1 LKKLKKNELNLL
13 INIYKNKKNKKINM
27 IKVTKRNGKKE
38 PLMLDK
44 ILDRINQ
51 QTYGLDQKWIVPFE
65 VAQKVIEGITPDI
78 KTSVLDQLAMET
90 AASLTTKHPDYSI
103 LAARLA
109 ITNLH
114 KETKKSFS
122 ETVEDL
128 YKYVDPKT
136 GRRSPIVSENF
147 YKIVK
152 KYADDLD
159 SAIVHSRDHN
169 FDYFGFKTLEKSYL
183 LKINGKVAERPQYMY
198 MRTAIQIWGENIDKV
213 IETYNILSEGY
224 YTHATPTLFN
234 SGTARPQLS
243 SCFVSGTQVFTKNGP
258 KNIEDVVIGDQ
269 VVTHLGNTKR
279 VVQLHKNKLNDR
291 KIYSVKVLGSPRFE
305 VTGNHR
311 FWSIS
316 KEQLDSGLK
325 PSFNTIEYLKKGDY
339 ISIPNSNNKY
349 IPKILNILDYIN
361 DSNGDVNLDYTD
373 IDNVTKPVSPCNKNH
388 NSNDYEVEELVITE
402 KHSMLKKEI
411 LIDDKFA
418 FILGLWLSDGDI
430 MVSKNKEE
438 TTNFET
444 GISITV
450 KKDNYNLI
458 SLLQKNLFEIFRL
471 ESTVTKP
478 VGNFVKVQLYSMS
491 IGALFSKIF
500 DSLFNKEKLPEFI
513 YDWDK
518 NMCNRLI
525 EGIIASNG
533 CISIDGV
540 ASFTMTNV
548 KLVKSLFSI
557 FRNNG
562 IMCHYNE
569 MSKLNNG
576 TIEKNSTIS
585 FNVSDI
591 DISNILKIYDDSKL
605 DNLLFKKSIDNSIIE
620 INGNKF
626 IQITDKILSESKP
639 DYVYTLGIEDDHS
652 YVVEGVVAENCFL
665 LDTESDSI
673 EGIFNTLKESAQ
685 ISKNAGGIG
694 ISFNKVRAKGTYIAG
709 TNGTSNGIIPFLKIF
724 NETARAVDQGGGKR
738 KGSIAI
744 YIEPW
749 HADVIEF
756 LDLRKN
762 QGKDELRARDLF
774 LAMWMNDLFME
785 RVELDEYWSLMC
797 PHECIGLND
806 TYGDEFRDLYIK
818 YEKEGRYKKRVK
830 AREVWNKILESQIE
844 TGTPYIL
851 YKDTINE
858 KSNQSNIGVIRS
870 SNLCAEIV
878 ESTGV
883 TKIQTQILN
892 NKELLD
898 KLGLSEFWGE
908 ESVNET
914 AVCNLASISLPKF
927 VNKNKTYNYNKLYEI
942 AYKAIVNLNNVIDV
956 NYYPSKAAK
965 FSNLLHRPVGL
976 GVQGLADVFF
986 LMGIPY
992 DSEEAKQI
1000 NRDIFETIYYAS
1012 MRASCDIAK
1021 KDGPYATYEGSPVS
1035 KGKLQFD
1042 LWGIKPSKR
1051 WDWDK
1056 LKEDIKK
1063 WGVRN
1068 SLTTCIMPTASTAS
1082 ILGNEASCEAQTS
1095 NMYTRGVLSGT
1106 FIIVN
1111 KYLVKE
1117 LVKLGIWNDSL
1128 RKKIITENGSVQN
1141 IKEIPTNLKE
1151 IFKTVYEIK
1160 QKDVIDMAA
1169 DRGAFIDQTQS
1180 MNIFMD
1186 SPNFAKLTSM
1196 HFYGWGRRNFTFDQN
1211 GQPIIPIDEGIQVI
1225 YDKDGKPRCY
1235 RDKKLAL
1242 KTGMYYLR
1250 NKSASDAVKF
1260 TIQEEVKKTVDERMS
1275 EISCSLDNPD
1285 ECLACGS

>member
-1 LKKLKKNELNLL
+1 MS
-13 INIYKNKKNKKINM
+13 M

-90 AASLTTKHPDYSI
+90 AASLTTKHPDYSV

-128 YKYVDPKT
+128 YKYIDPKT
-136 GRRSPIVSENF
+136 GRHAPIVSEKF
-147 YKIVK
+147 YTIVK
-152 KYADDLD
+152 KHADELD

-183 LKINGKVAERPQYMY
+183 LKTNGRVAERPQYMY
-198 MRTAIQIWGENIDKV
+198 MRTAIQIWGENIEKV
-213 IETYNILSEGY
+213 IETYNTLSEGY

-234 SGTARPQLS
+234 SGTTRPQLS
-243 SCFVSGTQVFTKNGP
+243 S
-258 KNIEDVVIGDQ
+258 
-269 VVTHLGNTKR
+269 
-279 VVQLHKNKLNDR
+279 
-291 KIYSVKVLGSPRFE
+291 
-305 VTGNHR
+305 
-311 FWSIS
+311 
-316 KEQLDSGLK
+316 
-325 PSFNTIEYLKKGDY
+325 
-339 ISIPNSNNKY
+339 
-349 IPKILNILDYIN
+349 
-361 DSNGDVNLDYTD
+361 
-373 IDNVTKPVSPCNKNH
+373 
-388 NSNDYEVEELVITE
+388 
-402 KHSMLKKEI
+402 
-411 LIDDKFA
+411 
-418 FILGLWLSDGDI
+418 
-430 MVSKNKEE
+430 
-438 TTNFET
+438 
-444 GISITV
+444 
-450 KKDNYNLI
+450 
-458 SLLQKNLFEIFRL
+458 
-471 ESTVTKP
+471 
-478 VGNFVKVQLYSMS
+478 
-491 IGALFSKIF
+491 
-500 DSLFNKEKLPEFI
+500 
-513 YDWDK
+513 
-518 NMCNRLI
+518 
-525 EGIIASNG
+525 
-533 CISIDGV
+533 
-540 ASFTMTNV
+540 
-548 KLVKSLFSI
+548 
-557 FRNNG
+557 
-562 IMCHYNE
+562 
-569 MSKLNNG
+569 
-576 TIEKNSTIS
+576 
-585 FNVSDI
+585 
-591 DISNILKIYDDSKL
+591 
-605 DNLLFKKSIDNSIIE
+605 
-620 INGNKF
+620 
-626 IQITDKILSESKP
+626 
-639 DYVYTLGIEDDHS
+639 
-652 YVVEGVVAENCFL
+652 CFL

-709 TNGTSNGIIPFLKIF
+709 TNGSSNGIIPFLKIF

-744 YIEPW
+744 YMEPW
-749 HADVIEF
+749 HADIMEF

-762 QGKDELRARDLF
+762 QGKDEIRARDLF

-785 RVELDEYWSLMC
+785 RVELDEDWSLMC
-797 PHECIGLND
+797 PHECDGLNE
-806 TYGDEFRDLYIK
+806 TYGSEFRELYLK
-818 YEKEGRYKKRVK
+818 YEKEGRYKKRLK

-851 YKDTINE
+851 YKDSINE
-858 KSNQSNIGVIRS
+858 KSNQSNIGIVRS

-878 ESTGV
+878 EATGI
-883 TKIQTQILN
+883 TKTQGEILK

-898 KLGLSEFWGE
+898 KLGLGEFWGE

-914 AVCNLASISLPKF
+914 AVCNLASIALPKF
-927 VNKNKTYNYNKLYEI
+927 VNKNKTYNFNKLYEV
-942 AYKAIVNLNNVIDV
+942 AYNAIINLNNVIDV

-965 FSNLLHRPVGL
+965 FSNLLHRPIGL

-986 LMGIPY
+986 MIGISY
-992 DSEEAKQI
+992 ESDEAKQI

-1012 MRASCDIAK
+1012 MRASCDLAK
-1021 KDGPYATYEGSPVS
+1021 KDGAYATYEGSPIS
-1035 KGKLQFD
+1035 QGKFQFD
-1042 LWGIKPSKR
+1042 LWNVKPSKR

-1056 LKEDIKK
+1056 LREDIKK

-1068 SLTTCIMPTASTAS
+1068 SLTGCIMPTASTAS

-1106 FIIVN
+1106 FIMVN
-1111 KYLVKE
+1111 KYLVRE
-1117 LVKLGIWNDSL
+1117 LVKLGMWGDSL

-1141 IKEIPTNLKE
+1141 IPEIPTNLKE

-1196 HFYGWGRRNFTFDQN
+1196 HFYGWGRRNLIIGQD
-1211 GQPIIPIDEGIQVI
+1211 GQPIIPQGEGIEVI

-1235 RDKKLAL
+1235 RDKKVAL
-1242 KTGMYYLR
+1242 KTGIYYLR

-1260 TIQEEVKKTVDERMS
+1260 TIQEESKKSVEEQMA

-1285 ECLACGS
+1285 DCVACSA